1 MFRRNRTSEHRDE
14 GADEQALIER
24 AKRDP
29 QAFAPLYDRYVD
41 DIYRYT
47 FRRLR
52 NPEQAADATSQVFLK
67 ALGNLHQFRA
77 GSFQSWLYTIARNVV
92 IDHVRRARPHDP
104 LPEEWELLDPD
115 PSPEEHALLNDA
127 QRRLDLLLD
136 QLTPDQRSVV
146 ELRLAGMTGQEI
158 ADRLGRS
165 VGSVKMIQF
174 RAFQR
179 LRELLREPETISDT
193 PTVKPAPQRAKELR
207 YGH

>member
-1 MFRRNRTSEHRDE
+1 MFRRNRAGEAAGQAS
-14 GADEQALIER
+14 DEQALIER

-29 QAFAPLYDRYVD
+29 QAFAPLYDRYFD

-47 FRRLR
+47 SRRLGDR
-52 NPEQAADATSQVFLK
+52 EQAADATSQVFLK
-67 ALGNLHQFRA
+67 ALGNLHQFRS

-92 IDHVRRARPHDP
+92 IDQVRRARPHDP
-104 LPEEWELLDPD
+104 LPEEWELLDPE
-115 PSPEEHALLNDA
+115 PSPEERALLSDA
-127 QRRLDLLLD
+127 QRRLDRLLD

-158 ADRLGRS
+158 ADRLGRT
-165 VGSVKMIQF
+165 VGAVKMIQF

-179 LRELLREPETISDT
+179 LRDLLREPEALAEI

-207 YGH
+207 YGN